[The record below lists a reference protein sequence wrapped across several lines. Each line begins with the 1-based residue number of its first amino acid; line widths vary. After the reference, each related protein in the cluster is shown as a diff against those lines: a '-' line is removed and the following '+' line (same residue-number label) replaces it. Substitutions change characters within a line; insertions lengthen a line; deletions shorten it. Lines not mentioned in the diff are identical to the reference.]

1 MKNKSTPAQKELPIQ
16 TYNRLLQI
24 FSRKG
29 WPRNSVVGTGY
40 FDRFCELLKE
50 LSDEEQEMLLTLTED
65 FVWVQ
70 EMEYIGYFYPAFD
83 RFIRSL
89 PSEPRRTIVI
99 APLLPEA
106 DFGKSK
112 SSVIFF
118 YMIKSHMP
126 EIQAEYRAQSIL
138 HNITMQDNLANFD
151 PAFFP
156 EGSLFCLV
164 DDFIGSGETAVSAIQ
179 FFLDRGISAEQ
190 LAVLSLVVLQQGIDY
205 LSQNQIRVLSGL
217 VMGKAITD
225 RTDGNAEYYRELMQG
240 IETRIKVKP
249 DNTFGY
255 AHSEGLVRMV
265 RTPNNTFPI
274 YWFKNKKN
282 PNAPFPR

>member
-1 MKNKSTPAQKELPIQ
+1 MKNKSTPAQKELQIQ

-29 WPRNSVVGTGY
+29 WPKYSVVGSGY

-70 EMEYIGYFYPAFD
+70 EMEYISYFYPTFD

-89 PSEPRRTIVI
+89 PLEPRRTIVI

-106 DFGKSK
+106 DFGNSK
-112 SSVIFF
+112 SSVILF
-118 YMIKSHMP
+118 YMIKSHLS
-126 EIQAEYRAQSIL
+126 EFQAEYRAQNIL
-138 HNITMQDNLANFD
+138 HNITMQDNLADFD

-190 LAVLSLVVLQQGIDY
+190 LTVLGLVVLQQGIYY
-205 LSQNQIRVLSGL
+205 LSQNQIRVLPGL
-217 VMGKAITD
+217 VMGKAISD
-225 RTDGNAEYYRELMQG
+225 RTDGKSEHYRELMQG

-249 DNTFGY
+249 DNVFGY

-274 YWFKNKKN
+274 YWFKGKKN

>member
-83 RFIRSL
+83 RFIRTL
-89 PSEPRRTIVI
+89 PSEPQRTIVI

-106 DFGKSK
+106 DFGNSK
-112 SSVIFF
+112 SSVILF
-118 YMIKSHMP
+118 YMIKSHLS
-126 EIQAEYRAQSIL
+126 EFQAEYRAQNVL
-138 HNITMQDNLANFD
+138 HNITMLDNLAGFD
-151 PAFFP
+151 PSFFP
-156 EGSLFCLV
+156 ENSLFCLV

-179 FFLDRGISAEQ
+179 FFRDKGIPAER
-190 LAVLSLVVLQQGIDY
+190 LTVLGLVALQQGIDF
-205 LSQNQIRVLSGL
+205 LSQNQIRILPGL
-217 VMGKAITD
+217 LMGKGISD
-225 RTDGNAEYYRELMQG
+225 RTDGKAEEYRELMQS

-249 DNTFGY
+249 DIAFGY

-274 YWFKNKKN
+274 YWFKGKKN